1 MKKIT
6 SQQDGSPNQR
16 IPELDKIIKL
26 DRMVMNIR
34 DDFRQ
39 GIKRPCRVPVKVWR
53 YMLLNN
59 QDFIVIDGK
68 SMRMKAVSLGVGVY
82 SLSIKETT

>member
-1 MKKIT
+1 MKTIT

-16 IPELDKIIKL
+16 IPKLDKIIEL
-26 DRMVMNIR
+26 DRMVIDIR
-34 DDFRQ
+34 DDFRR
-39 GIKRPCRVPVKVWR
+39 GVKRPCRVTVKVWR

-68 SMRMKAVSLGVGVY
+68 NMRMKAVSLGVGVY
-82 SLSIKETT
+82 SLRVKETK